1 MLRGLKNQLILRILR
16 LSMLAAALVFL
27 TAQPAG
33 AQANEPQAVP
43 ELFGDSTGPE
53 GRSVPDTTAEVIR
66 SRRVEVDF
74 NLLTQTVL
82 PGRRSLDKS
91 RPVFTLNLFVDVSYP
106 AYVEQVIEMENG
118 TLGMVGT
125 VNDRPNNEFVIVF
138 RDGVLQAYIQDG
150 FAAYEVRYQEGGHLI
165 VEVDSSTYP
174 DALDPQAAGSPP
186 DGAAPQ
192 DNPPAEGDSG
202 SLIDVLAVYT
212 PAARAA
218 AGGVPAME
226 VKIQQAILSTNTGYA
241 ESGVMQRVRLVGMEE
256 VGYNEI
262 IPGKTDAQMWY
273 LALDRLTFGRGS
285 TDPQTANYLADARYY
300 RDEYGADLVFMITE
314 LPYVYCGLGWLA
326 GGASADGYG
335 YSVVHRNCAG
345 TTAYSV
351 QHEMGH
357 NMGACHDH
365 ANTSDNTDPYCYY
378 TYSYGYQQPNQFY
391 TVMAYRNG
399 CGTCT
404 RINRWSNPDLTYTGY
419 PTGVPIGLPNPAANA
434 FTLNGTAANVANYRQ
449 AKPINASFVTP
460 TTNSAALIPRTYL
473 EVTASSPYGAITK
486 VTYRAYY
493 DGGWHTLHTDANSA
507 DGWRYLWP
515 TYNLSEQPI
524 SLEAEIHDSAGYKRT
539 ITLTGVAL
547 SRTVTNA
554 DGFSFREGGRT
565 DPIEAPPQIP
575 SGAQTAPEAYPYP
588 SADTPHSPFLRWW
601 MRRYLMK

>member
-1 MLRGLKNQLILRILR
+1 MLRGLKNQLILRVLR

-125 VNDRPNNEFVIVF
+125 VSDRPNNEFVIVF

-212 PAARAA
+212 SAARAA

-351 QHEMGH
+351 
-357 NMGACHDH
+357 
-365 ANTSDNTDPYCYY
+365 
-378 TYSYGYQQPNQFY
+378 
-391 TVMAYRNG
+391 
-399 CGTCT
+399 
-404 RINRWSNPDLTYTGY
+404 
-419 PTGVPIGLPNPAANA
+419 
-434 FTLNGTAANVANYRQ
+434 
-449 AKPINASFVTP
+449 
-460 TTNSAALIPRTYL
+460 
-473 EVTASSPYGAITK
+473 
-486 VTYRAYY
+486 
-493 DGGWHTLHTDANSA
+493 
-507 DGWRYLWP
+507 
-515 TYNLSEQPI
+515 
-524 SLEAEIHDSAGYKRT
+524 
-539 ITLTGVAL
+539 
-547 SRTVTNA
+547 
-554 DGFSFREGGRT
+554 
-565 DPIEAPPQIP
+565 
-575 SGAQTAPEAYPYP
+575 
-588 SADTPHSPFLRWW
+588 
-601 MRRYLMK
+601 

>member
-1 MLRGLKNQLILRILR
+1 MSRKTHNNLVSKILQ
-16 LSMLAAALVFL
+16 LSMLAAALVLL
-27 TAQPAG
+27 TDQPAG
-33 AQANEPQAVP
+33 AQAAEPQATP
-43 ELFGDSTGPE
+43 DLFGDLLTAE
-53 GRSVPDTTAEVIR
+53 VRSIPDTTGEVIR
-66 SRRVEVDF
+66 SRWAEVDF
-74 NLLTQTVL
+74 NLLAQTVL
-82 PGRRSLDKS
+82 AGQRFLDGS

-106 AYVEQVIEMENG
+106 AFVEQVLALENG
-118 TLGMVGT
+118 SLGIIGT
-125 VNDRPNNEFVIVF
+125 VSDRPNNEFVIVF
-138 RDGVLQAYIQDG
+138 RESVLQAYIQDG

-165 VEVDSSTYP
+165 VEVDSSAYP
-174 DALDPQAAGSPP
+174 DALDPQAEGSPP
-186 DGAAPQ
+186 DWAAPR

-202 SLIDVLAVYT
+202 DLIDVLAVYT

-218 AGGVPAME
+218 AGGAPAME

-241 ESGVMQRVRLVGMEE
+241 ESGVIQRVRLVGMEE

-262 IPGKTDAQMWY
+262 IPGMTEAQMWY
-273 LALDRLTFGRGS
+273 HALDRLTFGRGDVDS
-285 TDPQTANYLADARYY
+285 AADNYLADARYY

-326 GGASADGYG
+326 GGASADAYG

-378 TYSYGYQQPNQFY
+378 SYSYGYQQPNQFY

-419 PTGVPIGLPNPAANA
+419 PIGVPIGQPFPAANA
-434 FTLNGTAANVANYRQ
+434 FSLNGTAVNVANYRQ
-449 AKPINASFVTP
+449 AVS
-460 TTNSAALIPRTYL
+460 SAISAQFLVPEMNGTALIPRTYL
-473 EVTASSPYGAITK
+473 EVTASSPYGAITQ

-493 DGGWHTLHTDANSA
+493 DGGWHTLHTDTNPA

-515 TYNLSEQPI
+515 TYNLSEQLI
-524 SLEAEIHDSAGYKRT
+524 SLEAEIHDIAGYERT
-539 ITLTGVAL
+539 
-547 SRTVTNA
+547 
-554 DGFSFREGGRT
+554 
-565 DPIEAPPQIP
+565 
-575 SGAQTAPEAYPYP
+575 
-588 SADTPHSPFLRWW
+588 
-601 MRRYLMK
+601 